1 MTFCLWK
8 VLSVGVVPP
17 RRSKS
22 AGCNSPKHLPRS
34 AWLSP
39 AARTQASVQNVQ
51 RVKTCWNML
60 KPAENGWK
68 SKSSTGNSEIPWKF
82 WHLRPTV
89 QHLSDSE
96 DDAPRPAGN
105 QEPWVRLRL
114 RIKAVCGS
122 WRVKETLQRK
132 CHLQTLGSLG
142 PSFTMLDRRINHHQP
157 HLKKN

>member
-1 MTFCLWK
+1 VQVAILQSIYHAQLDCRQPHAPKPQSRTFNGL
-8 VLSVGVVPP
+8 
-17 RRSKS
+17 
-22 AGCNSPKHLPRS
+22 KH
-34 AWLSP
+34 
-39 AARTQASVQNVQ
+39 VE
-51 RVKTCWNML
+51 TCWNQLRMGESP
-60 KPAENGWK
+60 KVPP
-68 SKSSTGNSEIPWKF
+68 EIPWKF

-157 HLKKN
+157 HH